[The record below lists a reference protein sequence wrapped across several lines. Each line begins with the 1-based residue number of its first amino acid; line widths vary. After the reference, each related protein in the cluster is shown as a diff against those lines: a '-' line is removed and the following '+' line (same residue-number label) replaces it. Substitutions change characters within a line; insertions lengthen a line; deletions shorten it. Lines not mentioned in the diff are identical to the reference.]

1 MAITYDPIA
10 TQTLGSNTSVITFSS
25 IPATYTDLLMVV
37 NSGGSVNLDWDI
49 RINGDN
55 GSNYS
60 VTRLQGD
67 GSTVSSNRASNQTEY
82 RINGSG
88 FMTTTIVANSFI
100 HFMNYANT
108 SIFKTMLA
116 RVGNANTGVSISAG
130 FWRSTSAINQIQ
142 FSNWGGPATYITGST
157 FTLYGIKAA

>member
-1 MAITYDPIA
+1 MAVTYEAIA
-10 TQTLGSNTSVITFSS
+10 TQTLGSNTAVVTFSS

-49 RINGDN
+49 RINGDS

-60 VTRLQGD
+60 TTRLYGD
-67 GSTVSSNRASNQTEY
+67 GSSAASNRASNQTEY
-82 RINGSG
+82 RIDGSG
-88 FMTTTIVANSFI
+88 YMTTTVVANAFI

-108 SIFKTMLA
+108 SVFKTMLA
-116 RVGNANTGVSISAG
+116 RNGNAGIGTSTSVGL
-130 FWRSTSAINQIQ
+130 WRSTSAINQIQ
-142 FSNWGGPATYITGST
+142 FSNWGGSATYITGST